1 MLRTTFSRLIY
12 CGQYFPGLYIAD
24 NIFQVKIRLSKLR
37 TILLIGNHLRD
48 EEMCVDEQVVGES
61 GLGGSTEEEHEPD
74 RGRCDIDQDRGIK
87 AHFKRRVN
95 N

>member
-1 MLRTTFSRLIY
+1 
-12 CGQYFPGLYIAD
+12 
-24 NIFQVKIRLSKLR
+24 
-37 TILLIGNHLRD
+37 
-48 EEMCVDEQVVGES
+48 MCVDEQVVGES

>member
-1 MLRTTFSRLIY
+1 M
-12 CGQYFPGLYIAD
+12 
-24 NIFQVKIRLSKLR
+24 R
-37 TILLIGNHLRD
+37 TILSIGNHLRE

-74 RGRCDIDQDRGIK
+74 RGRCELDNQDCGIK